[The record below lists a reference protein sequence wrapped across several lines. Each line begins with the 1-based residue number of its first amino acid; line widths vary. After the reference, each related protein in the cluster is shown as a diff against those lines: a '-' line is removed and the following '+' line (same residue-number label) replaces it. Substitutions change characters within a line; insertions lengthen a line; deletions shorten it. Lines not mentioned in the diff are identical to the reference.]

1 MIRILVTTVI
11 AIAMGACLA
20 MNADDGASTSSTDQ
34 ALGTRTCS
42 PLIDTGKGG
51 YWGCWVNEDGG
62 PYIVTGVSQ
71 ANCTTCGITLSH
83 ELCYEY
89 QLDLPYC
96 ENHNPGG
103 GGGGTG
109 HGSLSCP
116 DGCAAQADGL
126 CRCTHIGVM

>member
-1 MIRILVTTVI
+1 MMRIVVTTVI

-34 ALGTRTCS
+34 AVGTRTCS
-42 PLIDTGKGG
+42 PLIDSGKGG
-51 YWGCWVNEDGG
+51 YWGCYVNETGG

-71 ANCTTCGITLSH
+71 ADCTTCGITLSH

-89 QLDLPYC
+89 NPPLTYC
-96 ENHNPGG
+96 DGVPHPG

-109 HGSLSCP
+109 NGSLSCP

-126 CRCTHIGVM
+126 CRCTHIIVL